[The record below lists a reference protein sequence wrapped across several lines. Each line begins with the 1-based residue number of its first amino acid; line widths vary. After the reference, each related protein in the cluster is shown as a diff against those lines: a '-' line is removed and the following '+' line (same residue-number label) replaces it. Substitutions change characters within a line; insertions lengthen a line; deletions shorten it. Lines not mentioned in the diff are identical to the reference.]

1 MVDVVDR
8 ITRSRMMAGI
18 KGVNTKPEVALRR
31 ALHRLGFRFRIHAR
45 ELPGRP
51 DIVLPKYRAAIQ
63 VHGCFW
69 HRHENCAY
77 ATNPDSNQS
86 FWKEKFRETIARDLR
101 KLTAL
106 KDAGWRTAVVWECAI
121 REHGA
126 QAIAEEISIW
136 LTSKKPFTEIPKKKR
151 SARPRN

>member
-18 KGVNTKPEVALRR
+18 KAVNTKPELALRR
-31 ALHRLGFRFRIHAR
+31 ALHRLGFRFRVHAR

-51 DIVLPKYRAAIQ
+51 DIVLPKHRAAIQ

-77 ATNPDSNQS
+77 TTNPGSNQS
-86 FWKEKFRETIARDLR
+86 FWTEKFRETIARDLR

-106 KDAGWRTAVVWECAI
+106 KETGWRIAVVWECAI

-126 QAIAEEISIW
+126 EAVAEEISTW
-136 LTSKKPFTEIPKKKR
+136 LISEKKLVEIPKK
-151 SARPRN
+151 RPRSR